1 MNNDVPDVSNDEDK
15 LRALV
20 REHTPARLFLNGS
33 PTSYP
38 TNTWLELRADHAA
51 ARDAVTSKFDL
62 SNEQLEE
69 FLQRRNA
76 VIVSTQVPSDEM
88 YLARPDLGRRL
99 LTRDAERLRTLYDD
113 VEPPV
118 IQLSLVGGLSASAAM
133 TSGPGLVDALFD
145 ASLALGWTTGPVIVV
160 ERARVGVLNDLG
172 ECTKAQIVILVIGER
187 PGLSHADSVSAYL
200 GYEPRTGHTDANR
213 NLVSGINERA
223 TSYEMAAR
231 RILGIAQQ
239 AMMAGQSGWMIKETP
254 VATLPSSETRFLDRP
269 E

>member
-38 TNTWLELRADHAA
+38 TKTWLELRADHAA

-113 VEPPV
+113 C
-118 IQLSLVGGLSASAAM
+118 LLY
-133 TSGPGLVDALFD
+133 TSRCV
-145 ASLALGWTTGPVIVV
+145 
-160 ERARVGVLNDLG
+160 
-172 ECTKAQIVILVIGER
+172 
-187 PGLSHADSVSAYL
+187 
-200 GYEPRTGHTDANR
+200 
-213 NLVSGINERA
+213 
-223 TSYEMAAR
+223 
-231 RILGIAQQ
+231 
-239 AMMAGQSGWMIKETP
+239 
-254 VATLPSSETRFLDRP
+254 
-269 E
+269 